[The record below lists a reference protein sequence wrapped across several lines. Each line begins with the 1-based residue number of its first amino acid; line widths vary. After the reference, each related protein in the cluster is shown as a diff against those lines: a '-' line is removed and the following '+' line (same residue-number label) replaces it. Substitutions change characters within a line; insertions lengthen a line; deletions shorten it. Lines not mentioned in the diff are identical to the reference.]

1 MPAATGKIR
10 VIVGEQVPFL
20 RRGICSIIKD
30 MPDCDLIADT
40 SDGDSL
46 LELTAKNIP
55 DVVVMDFNLPGISHE
70 VLIRRLKEIS
80 SSCGVLVIGDS
91 IKCACVM
98 KCIQSGAAGYILQN
112 ALVEQLVETIRG
124 VYFGEAVIDLSTVRH
139 VADVSG
145 SKVTTPSMAESLSSR
160 EMNTLRLA
168 AKGLSNKMIA
178 QELSMSTS
186 SIHRYLR
193 SIFSKMGVGS
203 RTEAIYH
210 AFREGWIDF
219 N

>member
-1 MPAATGKIR
+1 MPAVTGMIK

-30 MPDCDLIADT
+30 MSDCDLIADT
-40 SDGDSL
+40 GDGDSL
-46 LELTAKNIP
+46 LELTAKHIP

-70 VLIRRLKEIS
+70 VLIRSLKEIS
-80 SSCGVLVIGDS
+80 ASCGILVIGDS
-91 IKCACVM
+91 IKCSCVM

-139 VADVSG
+139 VADVSD
-145 SKVTTPSMAESLSSR
+145 SKVTTPTMADILSSR
-160 EMNTLRLA
+160 ELNTLRLA

-178 QELSMSTS
+178 QELSMSAS
-186 SIHRYLR
+186 SVHRYLR